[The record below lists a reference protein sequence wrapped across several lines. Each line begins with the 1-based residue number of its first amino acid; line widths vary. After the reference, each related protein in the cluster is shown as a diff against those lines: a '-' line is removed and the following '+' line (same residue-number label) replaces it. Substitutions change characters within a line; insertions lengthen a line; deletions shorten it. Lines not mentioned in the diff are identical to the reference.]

1 MENST
6 KRTRAN
12 PVFMLLRFGIS
23 GGLIGLILYLYRGQ
37 LPKVGEIIAN
47 VDPFWAIAACVLFFA
62 NLVVIAFRLKWLFNL
77 HGIAFSVGFS
87 YYLNLIAFFF
97 NNVLPSAVGGEAV
110 KGYYAY
116 KHSGKNV
123 KSLSAIFVDRLVGL
137 ATVSLM
143 AGIALAVLSL
153 TAPERISGALFTS
166 ILGLVGTTFLV
177 GLVVANKRL
186 VDVVMS
192 LRIPLVPK
200 VLLSS
205 LQEAYEATHY
215 YCGFP
220 RTLARAL
227 AMTVLAQMVY
237 VLLNYMLALSLGLS
251 IPLSFFF
258 LFIPLSLIFGVAPSV
273 NGIGVREAAYIFF
286 LQGYAGADEALS
298 LSICTTA
305 LLVAVGLVGGV
316 VYGVGGSG
324 RDREEMGDGQAVAA
338 SNIEKQ
344 EREH

>member
-1 MENST
+1 MT
-6 KRTRAN
+6 I
-12 PVFMLLRFGIS
+12 VLRFGIS
-23 GGLIGLILYLYRGQ
+23 GGLIGLILYLYREQ
-37 LPKVGEIIAN
+37 LPKVGAIIVNA
-47 VDPFWAIAACVLFFA
+47 DPFWAIAAFVLFFA
-62 NLVVIAFRLKWLFNL
+62 NLVLVAFRLKWLFNL

-137 ATVSLM
+137 VTVSM
-143 AGIALAVLSL
+143 VAAIALGLLSL
-153 TAPERISGALFTS
+153 TAPERVSGALFAS
-166 ILGLVGTTFLV
+166 ILSLVGTTVLIGIV
-177 GLVVANKRL
+177 IANKRL
-186 VDVVMS
+186 VDFVTS
-192 LRIPLVPK
+192 LHIPFAPMALVSF
-200 VLLSS
+200 V
-205 LQEAYEATHY
+205 QEAYEATHY

-220 RTLARAL
+220 RTLGRAL
-227 AMTVLAQMVY
+227 ALTVLVQVVY
-237 VLLNYMLALSLGLS
+237 ILLNYMLALSLGLT

-305 LLVAVGLVGGV
+305 LLVAAGLVGGV
-316 VYGVGGSG
+316 VYGVSG
-324 RDREEMGDGQAVAA
+324 DR
-338 SNIEKQ
+338 
-344 EREH
+344 